1 MSLRFL
7 FWMMAVSLVFS
18 ATAGWVFFGDHQS
31 APEAAQRISFEQK
44 LRTERQAAEVG
55 GVEAWTRY
63 ADSLVKAPA
72 GLGDPAAAMIW
83 YRKAADKGYWP
94 AQIGIGELYEQG
106 LGVRQDYYRAQEWYA
121 LATRLSR
128 DPEAYFKVGEGYFR
142 GRGRGQDYGMA
153 MPYYLTAAKQGHPV
167 AQFIIGSMYEAG
179 WGVERDLIEA
189 WVWYKQALPNAA
201 RLAAYQADYDV
212 AAALARIE
220 KHMNQSQISVASR
233 RVAAMEK

>member
-7 FWMMAVSLVFS
+7 FWVMAVSLIFS
-18 ATAGWVFFGDHQS
+18 ATAGWIFLGDHVPG
-31 APEAAQRISFEQK
+31 PEAAHRISYEQK
-44 LRTERQAAEVG
+44 LQTERHQAEVG

-63 ADSLVKAPA
+63 AESLVKAPEKLA
-72 GLGDPAAAMIW
+72 DAATAMIW
-83 YRKAADKGYWP
+83 YRKAADKGYGP
-94 AQIGIGELYEQG
+94 AQLGIGELYEHG

-142 GRGRGQDYGMA
+142 GRGLPQDYGMA
-153 MPYYLTAAKQGHPV
+153 LPYYRKAAKQGHPV

-189 WVWYKQALPNAA
+189 WIWYKLALPQAA
-201 RLAAYQADYDV
+201 RVAAHQQDYDV
-212 AAALARIE
+212 AGALTRIE
-220 KHMNQSQISVASR
+220 KHMNQSQITTAGR
-233 RVAAMEK
+233 RFAAMAK